1 MTYPVAKKSLG
12 QNFLVDPTLRRRIA
26 QAIAPKPGETVIEIG
41 PGTGAL
47 TAELLALGA
56 TVVAVEKDH
65 RMMDGLAQLGAAHPG
80 RLTVHEADALDVN
93 FATLVPNG
101 PVVLAG
107 NLPYNIG
114 TQIVINALDTPNAFT
129 RLVFLLQKEV
139 VGRLC
144 ANPADDDWG
153 RLAVLTS
160 LLCERADLF
169 DVPPGAFRPV
179 PKVMSSV
186 VRLTPLPQPRFQVDR
201 AKLEKVTAQAFG
213 QRRKMLRASL
223 KGLIDEAVL
232 NSAGIDPTRRPE
244 TLSLAEFVALARLI

>member
-1 MTYPVAKKSLG
+1 
-12 QNFLVDPTLRRRIA
+12 
-26 QAIAPKPGETVIEIG
+26 
-41 PGTGAL
+41 
-47 TAELLALGA
+47 
-56 TVVAVEKDH
+56 
-65 RMMDGLAQLGAAHPG
+65 
-80 RLTVHEADALDVN
+80 
-93 FATLVPNG
+93 
-101 PVVLAG
+101 
-107 NLPYNIG
+107 
-114 TQIVINALDTPNAFT
+114 
-129 RLVFLLQKEV
+129 LLQKEV

-144 ANPADDDWG
+144 ANPSDDDWG

-160 LLCERADLF
+160 LLCDRTDLF

-223 KGLIDEAVL
+223 KGLLDEAAL
-232 NSAGIDPTRRPE
+232 SGADIDPTRRPE